1 MFEHIEPFCNPKRKP
16 TKNGMLSPV
25 DFEIGQQKINEA
37 DVRETRGT
45 PI

>member
-1 MFEHIEPFCNPKRKP
+1 VFEHIEPFCNPKRKL
-16 TKNGMLSPV
+16 TKNGMPSPV
-25 DFEIGQQKINEA
+25 DFEISQRKINEA